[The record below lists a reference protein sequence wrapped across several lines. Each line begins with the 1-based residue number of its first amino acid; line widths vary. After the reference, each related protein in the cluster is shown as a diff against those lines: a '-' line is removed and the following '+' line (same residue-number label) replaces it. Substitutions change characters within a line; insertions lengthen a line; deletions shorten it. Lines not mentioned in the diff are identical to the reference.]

1 MVLLVIYICCG
12 VYPCPGTHTNSP
24 VLSSTLS
31 RSGHGRCHRSSPRGW
46 RLIQPCTTIVKGGDC
61 PQVWC
66 QPPAPP
72 PYTVPLFFR
81 PIIYCIPP
89 CTRQVLTSYAH
100 VLPHLFLIPQ
110 EYYLYF
116 IMPLNFF
123 MFFLETKF
131 LQYVCSV
138 LFHTGNGDVGSW
150 AWKKKKKAPKYHTIN
165 QYDLSCFVWT

>member
-72 PYTVPLFFR
+72 PYFSTIIFQTHNL
-81 PIIYCIPP
+81 PIIKCW
-89 CTRQVLTSYAH
+89 
-100 VLPHLFLIPQ
+100 LPMPM
-110 EYYLYF
+110 YYPIYPSSHKNITFYF
-116 IMPLNFF
+116 IMPLNFI
-123 MFFLETKF
+123 FFLETVF
-131 LQYVCSV
+131 AICLLCS
-138 LFHTGNGDVGSW
+138 FPCSEWGCGQ
-150 AWKKKKKAPKYHTIN
+150 KYHKMIQCLLCLN
-165 QYDLSCFVWT
+165 LNWGY

>member
-72 PYTVPLFFR
+72 PYFSTIIFQTHNLPIIKCWLPMPMYYPIYPSSHKNITFYLHYASKLYFLPWNSFCNMFALFFSMQWMGMR
-81 PIIYCIPP
+81 TKKMQPKVP
-89 CTRQVLTSYAH
+89 QNDSMFA
-100 VLPHLFLIPQ
+100 LFELK
-110 EYYLYF
+110 LR
-116 IMPLNFF
+116 L
-123 MFFLETKF
+123 
-131 LQYVCSV
+131 
-138 LFHTGNGDVGSW
+138 
-150 AWKKKKKAPKYHTIN
+150 
-165 QYDLSCFVWT
+165 LSMV

>member
-1 MVLLVIYICCG
+1 MVLLVICICCG

-72 PYTVPLFFR
+72 PYTVPLFCR
-81 PIIYCIPP
+81 LIIYCIPP

-100 VLPHLFLIPQ
+100 VLPHLSLIPQ
-110 EYYLYF
+110 QYYFYF
-116 IMPLNFF
+116 IIPLNFVI
-123 MFFLETKF
+123 FFLETQIKKF

-138 LFHTGNGDVGSW
+138 QWMGMRAVELEKNN
-150 AWKKKKKAPKYHTIN
+150 KKTKQNIKVP
-165 QYDLSCFVWT
+165 